1 VNGETGA
8 TIALQALEEQVM
20 VPRLKEKYQ
29 TEVVPALMQE
39 FRYRSVMQ
47 APRIEKIVLNI
58 GLGEAIQNS
67 KALDA
72 ATADLAAIA
81 GQKPVVTRAR
91 KSIAAFKVRQG
102 MPIGVMVTL
111 RGPRMWS
118 FLDRLMNL
126 VLPRLRDFRGV
137 SRRSFDGRGNYS
149 IGLREQIVFPEIDYD
164 KVDKLRGL
172 EVVIVTTAPD
182 DEQGYAL
189 LKRLGMP
196 FRD

>member
-1 VNGETGA
+1 
-8 TIALQALEEQVM
+8 
-20 VPRLKEKYQ
+20 
-29 TEVVPALMQE
+29 
-39 FRYRSVMQ
+39 
-47 APRIEKIVLNI
+47 
-58 GLGEAIQNS
+58 
-67 KALDA
+67 
-72 ATADLAAIA
+72 
-81 GQKPVVTRAR
+81 
-91 KSIAAFKVRQG
+91 
-102 MPIGVMVTL
+102 
-111 RGPRMWS
+111 MWS

>member
-1 VNGETGA
+1 
-8 TIALQALEEQVM
+8 M

-29 TEVVPALMQE
+29 KEVVPALMQE
-39 FRYRSVMQ
+39 FQYRSVMQ
-47 APRIEKIVLNI
+47 VPRLEKIVLNI

-72 ATADLAAIA
+72 AVSDLAAIA
-81 GQKPVVTRAR
+81 GQKPVVTRAK

-149 IGLREQIVFPEIDYD
+149 LGLREQIVFPEIDYD

>member
-1 VNGETGA
+1 
-8 TIALQALEEQVM
+8 
-20 VPRLKEKYQ
+20 
-29 TEVVPALMQE
+29 
-39 FRYRSVMQ
+39 
-47 APRIEKIVLNI
+47 
-58 GLGEAIQNS
+58 
-67 KALDA
+67 
-72 ATADLAAIA
+72 
-81 GQKPVVTRAR
+81 
-91 KSIAAFKVRQG
+91 
-102 MPIGVMVTL
+102 
-111 RGPRMWS
+111 
-118 FLDRLMNL
+118 MNL

>member
-1 VNGETGA
+1 
-8 TIALQALEEQVM
+8 M
-20 VPRLKEKYQ
+20 VPRLKQKYQ

-39 FRYRSVMQ
+39 FQYRSVMQ
-47 APRIEKIVLNI
+47 VPRLEKIVLNI
-58 GLGEAIQNS
+58 GLGEATQNA

-72 ATADLAAIA
+72 AMSDLAAIA
-81 GQKPVVTRAR
+81 GQKPVITRAK

-149 IGLREQIVFPEIDYD
+149 IGLREQIVFPEVDYD